1 VQFTTSSWGNQP
13 IERGDF
19 ESCVKAIPMNR
30 KLVWLSI
37 LSILFLIWGASGSA
51 AASRQQFLAQ
61 SAFPRVANTSV
72 APEATKPALIPVTG
86 NPRLGWGT
94 LLFYG
99 LIGLATLTLILAL
112 LDSANQSTAL
122 YKRRKPLQEEN
133 RK

>member
-1 VQFTTSSWGNQP
+1 
-13 IERGDF
+13 
-19 ESCVKAIPMNR
+19 MNR

-51 AASRQQFLAQ
+51 AASHKELLTQ
-61 SAFPRVANTSV
+61 STFPQITITPV
-72 APEATKPALIPVTG
+72 APEAIQPALIPVTG

-99 LIGLATLTLILAL
+99 LIGLATLVLILAL

-122 YKRRKPLQEEN
+122 YARRKTSQAGD
-133 RK
+133 RKK

>member
-1 VQFTTSSWGNQP
+1 
-13 IERGDF
+13 
-19 ESCVKAIPMNR
+19 MNR

-51 AASRQQFLAQ
+51 AASHKEFLNQ
-61 SAFPRVANTSV
+61 STFPGVANPPV

-122 YKRRKPLQEEN
+122 YARHKPSQEEN
-133 RK
+133 PME

>member
-1 VQFTTSSWGNQP
+1 
-13 IERGDF
+13 
-19 ESCVKAIPMNR
+19 MNK

-37 LSILFLIWGASGSA
+37 LSIFILIWGASGSA
-51 AASRQQFLAQ
+51 AASHKEFLTQ
-61 SAFPRVANTSV
+61 SKFSRIENTSV
-72 APEATKPALIPVTG
+72 AAQSTQPALIPVTG

-122 YKRRKPLQEEN
+122 YPPHKPSQREN
-133 RK
+133 QKK

>member
-1 VQFTTSSWGNQP
+1 
-13 IERGDF
+13 
-19 ESCVKAIPMNR
+19 MNR

-51 AASRQQFLAQ
+51 AASRKQFLAQ
-61 SAFPRVANTSV
+61 STFPRVANPPV
-72 APEATKPALIPVTG
+72 APEVTEPALIPATG

-99 LIGLATLTLILAL
+99 LIALATLTLILAL

-122 YKRRKPLQEEN
+122 YRRRKPSQEEN
-133 RK
+133 RKK